1 VAVLDA
7 VTMTALIPG
16 AAMDGLGA
24 RQPNRQQSRTTRSL
38 RATWRQVTLLLAAVG
53 LLLAPIPLLAQGET
67 VAMDAPAVTWSEP
80 TNLSRSSRSSAYPTI
95 VADQRG
101 WVHVLWSQDMTGM
114 PMREG
119 DLPTIGNA
127 IAYTRWDGHRWTQP
141 VDVVSVPDEAL
152 AGFPEVALDANDN
165 LHLVW
170 IGQSTVYYSRAPAHE
185 AASTHAWSS
194 PVAVAQGNLPRTHPV
209 DVAVDHNAVI
219 HVVLADNSF
228 EGAARSTRSLDGGTS
243 WQPLQDISAHSDPLE
258 TGVARVQ
265 LVVDA
270 LDRLHATWQTNQAEG
285 YGQAVYYA
293 RSLDGGQTWDT
304 PQRFG
309 YRDPGEIFVE
319 YLTLT
324 SRGDNELHSFYVDGT
339 GIGRWHRISTD
350 GGETWSAAQHV
361 ITDMEGVN
369 GYMAPVVDGA
379 GRLHLIINMRTRAGQ
394 AVGVYHATWLD
405 GNWSAVRAVD
415 DSSPAA
421 PSAHAAAATIRLG
434 NEIHVAYVQ
443 LAGGEIWHARGT
455 ISDIEPQPTIGAATG
470 ALAPLPTVAVPT
482 PPSGPIERTAVA
494 QLSLPAGTEAPGGQ
508 WAWLVGLMATAALVV
523 GVSWRRLAGAQRR

>member
-1 VAVLDA
+1 
-7 VTMTALIPG
+7 MESIS
-16 AAMDGLGA
+16 A
-24 RQPNRQQSRTTRSL
+24 RQSSPQRSRTTRSL
-38 RATWRQVTLLLAAVG
+38 TATWRKVTLLLAAVG
-53 LLLAPIPLLAQGET
+53 LLSAPIPLLAQGET
-67 VAMDAPAVTWSEP
+67 VAVDAPAITWSAP
-80 TNLSRSSRSSAYPTI
+80 TNLSQSSRSSAYPTI
-95 VADQRG
+95 AADQRG
-101 WVHVLWSQDMTGM
+101 WVHVFWSQDMVGM

-152 AGFPEVALDANDN
+152 AGFPEVALDADDN

-170 IGQSTVYYSRAPAHE
+170 IGQSTVYYSRAPAQE
-185 AASTHAWSS
+185 AASTHAWIS

-209 DVAVDHNAVI
+209 DVAVDRGGVI
-219 HVVLADNSF
+219 HVLLADNSF
-228 EGAARSTRSLDGGTS
+228 EGAARSTRSLDGGAS
-243 WQPLQDISAHSDPLE
+243 WRPLQDISAPSDPLE

-265 LVVDA
+265 LAVDA

-293 RSLDGGQTWDT
+293 RSVDGGQTWNT

-319 YLTLT
+319 YLTLA
-324 SRGDNELHSFYVDGT
+324 SRGNDELHSFYVDGT

-350 GGETWSAAQHV
+350 GGETWSTAQHI
-361 ITDMEGVN
+361 ITDLEGVN

-379 GRLHLIINMRTRAGQ
+379 GRLHLMINMRTRAEQ
-394 AVGVYHATWLD
+394 AVGIYHATWLD

-421 PSAHAAAATIRLG
+421 PSAHAAVATVRLG
-434 NEIHVAYVQ
+434 CEIHVAYVQ
-443 LAGGEIWHARGT
+443 LAGGEIWHVRGT
-455 ISDIEPQPTIGAATG
+455 ISDVEPQPTIGAAAG

-482 PPSGPIERTAVA
+482 PPFDAIEPTAVA
-494 QLSLPAGTEAPGGQ
+494 RLSLPAEAEAPGGRLV
-508 WAWLVGLMATAALVV
+508 WVVGLMTAAALVV